1 MRLLFVTS
9 VISNFTHKVIQKFRA
24 KVIYLLYC
32 KLEFIK
38 ESMGINNF
46 KIDQIQESA
55 D

>member
-24 KVIYLLYC
+24 KVIYLLFC
-32 KLEFIK
+32 KLEFMN
-38 ESMGINNF
+38 EFMDINNF
-46 KIDQIQESA
+46 KKYQIQKSA